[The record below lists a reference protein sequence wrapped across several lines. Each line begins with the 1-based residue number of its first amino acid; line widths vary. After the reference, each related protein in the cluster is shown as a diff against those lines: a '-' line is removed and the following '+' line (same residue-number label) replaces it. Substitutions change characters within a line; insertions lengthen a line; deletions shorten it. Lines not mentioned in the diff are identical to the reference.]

1 MKIELAPY
9 MHSARE
15 AQGYKIIT
23 LVLKDLTQ
31 FKKDLDIMRFDFT
44 NIDDILLA

>member
-23 LVLKDLTQ
+23 LVLKDLIE
-31 FKKDLDIMRFDFT
+31 FKKVVMRFDFT

>member
-9 MHSARE
+9 MHNAGE

-23 LVLKDLTQ
+23 LVLKDLID
-31 FKKDLDIMRFDFT
+31 FKKDLVVMRFDFT